1 MYSGAFITGPMSTL
15 KEYPVSWW
23 RVWWRV
29 TCESAAHS
37 EPAGAAPERGATQ
50 SGTLRGWGMAASEYE
65 YGEF

>member
-15 KEYPVSWW
+15 KKYPVSWW

-29 TCESAAHS
+29 TCESAAHA

-50 SGTLRGWGMAASEYE
+50 SGTLRGWGMAASE
-65 YGEF
+65 